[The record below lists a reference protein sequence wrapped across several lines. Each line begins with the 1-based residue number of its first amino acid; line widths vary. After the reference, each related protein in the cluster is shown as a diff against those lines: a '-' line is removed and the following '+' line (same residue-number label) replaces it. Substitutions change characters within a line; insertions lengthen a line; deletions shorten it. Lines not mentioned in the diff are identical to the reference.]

1 MKPFMK
7 TALVLLAAASMI
19 LVSTSCDKHSWDSTK
34 VLHEGMHK
42 EHHGDDHGHAADHG
56 KDHAEKKDDHAPAA
70 KH

>member
-1 MKPFMK
+1 MK
-7 TALVLLAAASMI
+7 TALVLFAAASMI

-42 EHHGDDHGHAADHG
+42 ESHGDDHSHAKEEHDNKH
-56 KDHAEKKDDHAPAA
+56 DHAPAA

>member
-1 MKPFMK
+1 MK

-42 EHHGDDHGHAADHG
+42 DHHGDDHGQS
-56 KDHAEKKDDHAPAA
+56 KDHHEKKDDHAPAA